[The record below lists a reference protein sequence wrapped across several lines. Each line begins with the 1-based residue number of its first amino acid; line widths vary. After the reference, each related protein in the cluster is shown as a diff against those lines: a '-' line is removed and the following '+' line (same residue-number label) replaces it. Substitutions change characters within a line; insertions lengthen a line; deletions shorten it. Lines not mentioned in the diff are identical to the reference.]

1 MGILEE
7 NLNKR
12 EENGCLRNMR
22 ERAGVLKL
30 RKVSSRKPIQM
41 AAAEWP
47 Q

>member
-12 EENGCLRNMR
+12 EENGGLRNMR
-22 ERAGVLKL
+22 EQAGVLKL
-30 RKVSSRKPIQM
+30 RKALSRKPIQT

-47 Q
+47 